1 SSTLVALHRWI
12 GRSAIVL
19 AGVHVAGRMYTNV
32 PRIDLTIGYQ
42 AWGLVG
48 LVLWVTM
55 SVLSIRPIRTRAYK
69 LFIFGH
75 VGAFCGSLVALS
87 LHRPE
92 VAPYLISGAA
102 VYASDRI
109 VRVGAVV
116 YYYILVRILTG
127 LRRGRG
133 RNEVDEGGTRA
144 LPVVAGATIELVSK
158 DVMRVKVETKTRWKP
173 GAHAYL
179 HAPLIDAGGHPFS
192 IASACVPLCHDENE
206 NVSSESTTLATQTFI
221 VRIHEGFTR
230 KLRDRA
236 IEEQETSRKM
246 ANDDDDSALRGQEE
260 GIDRATTPAALTIR
274 LSPIFTEGP
283 YGHSFGFDRFESV
296 LIVVGGTGVTFAIGF
311 VLDLVRRARRREQR
325 HHDRRRSEQDE
336 RGGRQRRPR
345 PTMGRTTTDDEERPL
360 VTKRV
365 TLAWSV
371 RDAAEVEWVGTD
383 LRRAIEFAPL
393 GFLNVEIH
401 VTRGTAA
408 AAATA
413 ASTTTTTTKKATTTT
428 TTMDPT
434 IPTRT
439 TTTGNERKKPRV
451 GDELEPRSS
460 SVEPELARPPPP
472 PRPCHDP
479 CDENRRSSTCSS
491 SSDATE
497 LTRFEYV
504 PTSPTESMLAPP
516 PPPPPPS
523 SSSLTLVAPVEQ
535 HGDSKTSSSSSSSSD
550 DSLVGQRTT
559 IAYHY
564 GQRCHA
570 RGLVER
576 KVAATSRA
584 GSVAVATCGPAR
596 LTADVAD
603 AVSDLIDPVA
613 VWTRGESRL
622 NIMLHVERYGW

>member
-1 SSTLVALHRWI
+1 
-12 GRSAIVL
+12 
-19 AGVHVAGRMYTNV
+19 M
-32 PRIDLTIGYQ
+32 
-42 AWGLVG
+42 
-48 LVLWVTM
+48 
-55 SVLSIRPIRTRAYK
+55 
-69 LFIFGH
+69 
-75 VGAFCGSLVALS
+75 
-87 LHRPE
+87 
-92 VAPYLISGAA
+92 
-102 VYASDRI
+102 
-109 VRVGAVV
+109 
-116 YYYILVRILTG
+116 
-127 LRRGRG
+127 
-133 RNEVDEGGTRA
+133 
-144 LPVVAGATIELVSK
+144 
-158 DVMRVKVETKTRWKP
+158 
-173 GAHAYL
+173 
-179 HAPLIDAGGHPFS
+179 
-192 IASACVPLCHDENE
+192 
-206 NVSSESTTLATQTFI
+206 SSESTTLATQTFI

-260 GIDRATTPAALTIR
+260 GIDLATTPAALTIR
-274 LSPIFTEGP
+274 LSPIFTEGQLRFHLFAPQRRGNREKENPVHTGLKKKKKNSVSCHEIGP

-325 HHDRRRSEQDE
+325 YHDRRRREQAE

-345 PTMGRTTTDDEERPL
+345 PTGRTTIDDDDERPL

-401 VTRGTAA
+401 VTRGIAA
-408 AAATA
+408 AAATV
-413 ASTTTTTTKKATTTT
+413 ASTTTTTTKNKATTT

-439 TTTGNERKKPRV
+439 TTTGNERERPRV

-479 CDENRRSSTCSS
+479 CDDRRSSTCSS

-516 PPPPPPS
+516 PPPPS
-523 SSSLTLVAPVEQ
+523 SSSLTLVAPVKQ
-535 HGDSKTSSSSSSSSD
+535 HGDSKTSSSSSSSD
-550 DSLVGQRTT
+550 DSLVRPRTT

-576 KVAATSRA
+576 TVAATSAA
-584 GSVAVATCGPAR
+584 GAVAVATCGPAR
-596 LTADVAD
+596 LTRDVAD
-603 AVSDLIDPVA
+603 AVSDLIDPNA

-622 NIMLHVERYGW
+622 NIVSDTYTHTLSLCFFLRFADPLSFLVDLAPKLPRCCM